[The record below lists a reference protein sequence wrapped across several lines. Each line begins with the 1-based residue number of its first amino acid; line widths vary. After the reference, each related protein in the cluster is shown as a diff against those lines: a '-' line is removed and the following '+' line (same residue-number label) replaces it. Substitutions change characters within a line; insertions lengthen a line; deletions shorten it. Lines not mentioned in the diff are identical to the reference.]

1 MLAPGA
7 AVPQPLQIAA
17 GTARTGPRLVL
28 IGGRTRWG
36 AVALHTARV
45 RPRCSLGWMIPR
57 RPRTTAFAR
66 G

>member
-17 GTARTGPRLVL
+17 ETARVGPRLVL

-36 AVALHTARV
+36 AVALTLPA
-45 RPRCSLGWMIPR
+45 SGLAAASG
-57 RPRTTAFAR
+57 